1 MNIVTYNPARVL
13 HDFFDTNFDSDQ
25 FFNRNWFD
33 DYTSA
38 KPAVIPRVNIT
49 ETENEY
55 TLVAEVPGM
64 TEDNFNLEVHND
76 VLKLTGKREV
86 TSDKEDDVYRVR
98 EFQHESFERSFKVG
112 KEVDTDKVSAKLE
125 DGILKVTLPKKEEVK
140 AKKIDIRINRASN
153 N

>member
-1 MNIVTYNPARVL
+1 
-13 HDFFDTNFDSDQ
+13 
-25 FFNRNWFD
+25 
-33 DYTSA
+33 
-38 KPAVIPRVNIT
+38 
-49 ETENEY
+49 
-55 TLVAEVPGM
+55 M
-64 TEDNFNLEVHND
+64 TEDDFNLEVHND